1 MGSLSW
7 GRKATRSYRRKYSKI
22 VKRPPST
29 KIVNRSD
36 IILKSRD
43 VAGLEIKAFADA
55 TRYTTK
61 SIMLVGT
68 FSMASGQLLRYLVV
82 KTTTPVSSVAA
93 VFSNPSLMVSEV
105 GQDMVTILKKGK
117 IESSGIGTGDAVK
130 SFERFIRL
138 GSGVP
143 SSQHLYVIFYSSD
156 GMKGVI
162 ESRSYIEV

>member
-1 MGSLSW
+1 MGSLNW
-7 GRKATRSYRRKYSKI
+7 GRKATRTYRRKYSKI

-43 VAGLEIKAFADA
+43 VAGIEIKAFADS

-61 SIMLVGT
+61 NLMLVGT
-68 FSMASGQLLRYLVV
+68 FSMAPGQLLRYLIV
-82 KTTTPVSSVAA
+82 KTTSPISAYSA
-93 VFSNPSLMVSEV
+93 VFSNPSLMVSEI

-117 IESSGIGTGDAVK
+117 IESSGLSGDVVK
-130 SFERFIRL
+130 SFERFVRL
-138 GSGVP
+138 GPGVP

-162 ESRSYIEV
+162 ENRSYIEV